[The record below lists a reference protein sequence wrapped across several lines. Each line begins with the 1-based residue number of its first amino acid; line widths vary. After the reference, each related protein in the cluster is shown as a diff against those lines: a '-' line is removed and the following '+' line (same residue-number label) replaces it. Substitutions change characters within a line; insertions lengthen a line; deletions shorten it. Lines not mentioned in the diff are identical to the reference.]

1 MASAIEQEV
10 LHEIAMSIGT
20 SLDLQSMLKCAISV
34 VLRRLGCTV
43 ASVLLQDAP
52 GRPLQ
57 QVFTLPFRA
66 KDNSELAAAVGR
78 AIELISTDEDLPVP
92 LSCTDAP
99 PIHYGWCIGDM
110 GLLILG
116 RSTPLSG
123 PMVKELAP
131 LIDKLAHAVTACRQ
145 YEHLTQTQRQLK
157 QERVLL
163 ENLIANLRSGVLV
176 EDAGGHAQHLN
187 QHFIDM
193 FGIEYAIDE
202 LLSQQSLH
210 ISLTKH
216 LFADPI
222 AFVARTVSAISKDQA
237 RLGEE
242 FLLKDGRVLERDYLP
257 FEIATGQLGHLWHYR
272 DITDRKLTEQRLRE
286 SQTQMERL
294 AHHDALTGLPNRIL
308 LGHLLE
314 KTISRAQRTG
324 QLIGVCFVDLD
335 GFKPINDRY
344 GHNIGDLLLIEIA
357 KRLQTSVRESDEVA
371 RLGGDEFVMLLG
383 DLSTLEE
390 LHNALSRTLDI
401 INNPYPINGQ
411 ELSISASIGVTVYP
425 IDQTDTDSLIRHADQ
440 AMYRAKQ
447 AGRNRYQIFDVMEDQ
462 QAGVFQKETK
472 RLWQALHNQEFEL
485 YYQPKINMRNG
496 HLAGLEA
503 LIRWRH
509 PELGLMPPDR
519 FLPQIERND
528 ELSVAVGE
536 WVITTALQHLHTWSK
551 IGQQV
556 SVSINIAA
564 NHLQTDDFI
573 ERFTEILRA
582 FPDGLANQLELEI
595 LETAAIEQPA
605 NMRQVMEDC
614 TRLGLRSS
622 LDDFGTGYSSLA
634 YLKHLPVH
642 AIKIDRS
649 FIKDMMDD
657 PDDFAIIDGI
667 IGLATAF
674 QREVIAEGVENIEQG
689 LMLMRLGCDVA
700 QGDFIAAPMPAARVV
715 AWIADYRPPRA
726 WIDQHDNQ
734 WTREDFPLLA
744 MSVEHKRWVNS
755 FVESLNSGLP
765 LSAEEVRDEHLC
777 CFGHWYELHAKELQD
792 KHPNFLTLQRQ
803 HTQVHELACKIVELH
818 NAGQSNIARV
828 WLKELLKAR
837 DEIIQ
842 TLLLMRT
849 AHYN

>member
-10 LHEIAMSIGT
+10 LHEISMSIGT
-20 SLDLQSMLKCAISV
+20 SLDLQQMLKSAISV

-43 ASVLLQDAP
+43 ASVLLQDTP
-52 GRPLQ
+52 GGPLQ

-66 KDNSELAAAVGR
+66 TDNLNLAEAVKL
-78 AIELISTDEDLPVP
+78 AIEILSSDDTLPVP
-92 LSCTDAP
+92 LTGIDSAP
-99 PIHYGWCIGDM
+99 LHYGWCIGNM

-116 RSTPLSG
+116 RSTPLST
-123 PMVKELAP
+123 PMVNELAP

-145 YEHLTQTQRQLK
+145 YEHLTHAQRQLK

-176 EDAGGHAQHLN
+176 EDAGGRAQHLN

-193 FGIEYAIDE
+193 FDIDYGIDE

-222 AFVARTVSAISKDQA
+222 AFVARTVSAISKNKA

-257 FEIATGQLGHLWHYR
+257 FEISTGQLGHLWHYR

-314 KTISRAQRTG
+314 KSISRAQRNG

-335 GFKPINDRY
+335 GFKPINDHY
-344 GHNIGDLLLIEIA
+344 GHNIGDQLLIEIA
-357 KRLQTSVRESDEVA
+357 KRLQNSVRDSDEVA
-371 RLGGDEFVMLLG
+371 RLGGDEFVMLLA
-383 DLSTLEE
+383 DLTSMDELHTALDRTLEII
-390 LHNALSRTLDI
+390 NKPYTLD
-401 INNPYPINGQ
+401 GQ
-411 ELSISASIGVTVYP
+411 ELNISASIGVTVYP
-425 IDQTDTDSLIRHADQ
+425 VDHTDTDSLIRHADQ

-447 AGRNRYQIFDVMEDQ
+447 AGRNRYQLFDVKEDL
-462 QAGVFQKETK
+462 QAGVYQKETK
-472 RLWQALHNQEFEL
+472 RLWLALRNEEFVL
-485 YYQPKINMRNG
+485 CYQPKVNMRNG
-496 HLAGLEA
+496 RLAGFEA
-503 LIRWRH
+503 LIRWQH
-509 PELGLMPPDR
+509 PDHGLLLPVR

-528 ELSVAVGE
+528 DLSVAVGE
-536 WVITTALQHLHTWSK
+536 YVIMTVLRQLHAWSRVGHQ
-551 IGQQV
+551 ISV
-556 SVSINIAA
+556 SVNIAA

-573 ERFTEILRA
+573 ERFTEILSE
-582 FPDGLANQLELEI
+582 FPTGLAKQLELEI

-605 NMRQVMEDC
+605 NMRQVMENC

-642 AIKIDRS
+642 AIKIDKS

-700 QGDFIAAPMPAARVV
+700 QGDFIAAPMPADQVIYWLSEYEPPQ
-715 AWIADYRPPRA
+715 AWIK
-726 WIDQHDNQ
+726 QHDTQ

-755 FVESLNSGLP
+755 LIESLNSGLP

-777 CFGHWYELHAKELQD
+777 CFGHWYEIHAKDLQD
-792 KHPNFLTLQRQ
+792 KHPNFPVLQQQ
-803 HTQVHELACKIVELH
+803 HSQVHELAYRIVELY
-818 NAGQSNIARV
+818 NAGELKTARV

-837 DEIIQ
+837 DEVTR

-849 AHYN
+849 SQYG

>member
-20 SLDLQSMLKCAISV
+20 SLDLQKMLKSSISV
-34 VLRRLGCTV
+34 LLRRLGCTV
-43 ASVLLQDAP
+43 ASVLLQDSETS
-52 GRPLQ
+52 PLK

-66 KDNSELAAAVGR
+66 IENANLAAAVDLAVR
-78 AIELISTDEDLPVP
+78 LISIRQPLPVP
-92 LSCTDAP
+92 LTNGDTH
-99 PIHYGWCIGDM
+99 PIHYGWRIGDM

-116 RSTPLSG
+116 RSTPLSS
-123 PMVKELAP
+123 PMVKELSP
-131 LIDKLAHAVTACRQ
+131 LIEKLAYAVTACCQ
-145 YEHLTQTQRQLK
+145 YEDLTHAQRQLK

-176 EDAGGHAQHLN
+176 EDAGGRTQHLN

-193 FGIEYAIDE
+193 FGIERRIDE
-202 LLSQQSLH
+202 LLSEQSLH

-242 FLLKDGRVLERDYLP
+242 FLLNDGRVLERDYLP
-257 FEIATGQLGHLWHYR
+257 FEISTGQLGHLWHYR
-272 DITDRKLTEQRLRE
+272 DITNRKLTEQRLRE

-314 KTISRAQRTG
+314 QAISRAQRND

-344 GHNIGDLLLIEIA
+344 GHNTGDLLLIEIA
-357 KRLQTSVRESDEVA
+357 KRLQAAVRDSDEVA
-371 RLGGDEFVMLLG
+371 RLGGDEFVMLLN
-383 DLSTLEE
+383 DLSTLDE
-390 LHNALSRTLDI
+390 LHSALKRSLEI
-401 INNPYPINGQ
+401 INNPYAIDGL
-411 ELSISASIGVTVYP
+411 ELSLSASIGVTVYP
-425 IDQTDTDSLIRHADQ
+425 LDHTDTDSLLRHADQ

-447 AGRNRYQIFDVMEDQ
+447 AGRNRYQIFDVKEDQ
-462 QAGVFQKETK
+462 QAGEYQRETK
-472 RLWQALHNQEFEL
+472 RLWQALRDNEFVM
-485 YYQPKINMRNG
+485 YYQPKINMRTG
-496 HLAGLEA
+496 HPAGVEA

-509 PELGLMPPDR
+509 PEFGLLLPAR

-528 ELSVAVGE
+528 DLTVAVGE
-536 WVITTALQHLHTWSK
+536 WVITTVLEQMNTWLAAGYK
-551 IGQQV
+551 IPA
-556 SVSINIAA
+556 SINIAA
-564 NHLQTDDFI
+564 THLQTDDFM
-573 ERFTEILRA
+573 ERLTEILST
-582 FPDGLANQLELEI
+582 FPKGLAKQLELEI
-595 LETAAIEQPA
+595 LETAAIEHPA
-605 NMRQVMEDC
+605 NMRQVMENC

-642 AIKIDRS
+642 AIKIDKS

-674 QREVIAEGVENIEQG
+674 QREVIAEGLENIEQG
-689 LMLMRLGCDVA
+689 LMLMRLGCDIA
-700 QGDFIAAPMPAARVV
+700 QGDFIAEPMPAAQLITWLAEYESPA
-715 AWIADYRPPRA
+715 AWME
-726 WIDQHDNQ
+726 QHELQ

-755 FVESLNSGLP
+755 FIESLNNGLP
-765 LSAEEVRDEHLC
+765 LSADEVRDESRC
-777 CFGHWYELHAKELQD
+777 CFGHWYELHIEELQE
-792 KHPNFLTLQRQ
+792 KHSNFSILQEQ
-803 HTQVHELACKIVELH
+803 HSQVHELAYKIVQLY
-818 NAGQSNIARV
+818 NSDNTTIARS
-828 WLKELLKAR
+828 LLNELLSAR
-837 DEIIQ
+837 DEVTT
-842 TLLLMRT
+842 TLFLMRNS
-849 AHYN
+849 HFN